1 MRKEIKDL
9 YEIADSLINKNK
21 KIVEKN
27 FAAIKE
33 YQEVFEL
40 IVTQQESLCGVIT
53 PEENSRI
60 VIRVFSEPKCG
71 FLTLSI
77 RAFEERKLVDEI
89 QYTFETEVYTTLNNL
104 LEDSESAT
112 KTAEISRIVRNFLIE
127 PKGFLEI
134 TLRDLIDR
142 DLKNKEKNKEK
153 KKGVN

>member
-33 YQEVFEL
+33 YQDVFEL
-40 IVTQQESLCGVIT
+40 ILTQQESLSGVIT
-53 PEENSRI
+53 TGENSRI
-60 VIRVFSEPKCG
+60 MIRIFSEPNCG
-71 FLTLSI
+71 FLTLNI
-77 RAFEERKLVDEI
+77 RVFEERKVVEEI
-89 QYTFETEVYTTLNNL
+89 QYTFETELYTTLNNL

-112 KTAEISRIVRNFLIE
+112 KTAEISRIVRNFLLE

-142 DLKNKEKNKEK
+142 DLKNKEK